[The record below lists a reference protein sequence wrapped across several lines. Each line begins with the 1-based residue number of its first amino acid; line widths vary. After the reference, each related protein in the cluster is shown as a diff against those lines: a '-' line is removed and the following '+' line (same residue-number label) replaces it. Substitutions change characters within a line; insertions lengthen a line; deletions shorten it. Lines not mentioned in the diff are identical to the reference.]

1 MRWLI
6 GYLFIGAALAVLC
19 DRRHDNRT
27 LAVRLVSSL
36 LCLTLWPL
44 WAPVALLPEGGSSP
58 TTQTI
63 WRERIA
69 RTLYEAR
76 SAARGTPLEALVP
89 ESLVERVLEAATTI
103 EQRYVELS
111 VLLNRPDLARANAS
125 GRREQSVERLRQLWQ
140 RDQQLLSQLSEMAEA
155 LRMQLLVAR
164 YSGGSADAARDIAA
178 ELGGQIESLDEWFS
192 LDPTAPS
199 RAADPLCSASY

>member
-19 DRRHDNRT
+19 DRRHGDRT
-27 LAVRLVSSL
+27 PPVRLVSSL

-58 TTQTI
+58 SAQAT

-76 SAARGTPLEALVP
+76 AAARGTPLEALIP

-103 EQRYVELS
+103 EQRYLELS
-111 VLLNRPDLARANAS
+111 VLLKRPDLARANAS

-140 RDQQLLSQLSEMAEA
+140 RDEQLLSQLSEMAEA

-192 LDPTAPS
+192 LDPATPS